1 MVTER
6 QVVAILGVVAAV
18 ATLGF
23 ALYNIYKAFNPNQ
36 TVKV

>member
-6 QVVAILGVVAAV
+6 QVVAILGVIAAT

-23 ALYNIYKAFNPNQ
+23 AIYNIYKAFNPNQ